1 MWGMDSSWPSGLLLD
16 VGDEP
21 NPRIGKYDPLAKTWT
36 FVFFPLDAPE
46 SPNGGWVGLSDITFV
61 GNGKFLVLERD
72 NQFGPDARIKRIYEF
87 STSPWA
93 NFAIVQKTLVKDLVP
108 DLLAPGGLLYE
119 KIEGM
124 ALMDDGDVYVCND
137 NDGVDDN
144 SGETQLLNVGGI
156 L

>member
-1 MWGMDSSWPSGLLLD
+1 MCARNDA
-16 VGDEP
+16 
-21 NPRIGKYDPLAKTWT
+21 PRATAAASKDGKNY
-36 FVFFPLDAPE
+36 PE

-61 GNGKFLVLERD
+61 GDGKFLVLERD

-87 STSPWA
+87 STSAWA
-93 NFAIVQKTLVKDLVP
+93 EFPTTTVMKTLVKDLVP

-124 ALMDDGDVYVCND
+124 ALMDDGNVYVCND

-144 SGETQLLNVGGI
+144 SGETQLLNVGNI